1 MQRQFFSHSLLA
13 NLLKQRYIS
22 SGLSYEYLNK
32 LISEKKKPSYVFRK
46 YYLYA
51 HNPFNKVIKF
61 WEKENTNRT
70 PSHA

>member
-32 LISEKKKPSYVFRK
+32 LISEKKNRLMFLENITYMRIIP
-46 YYLYA
+46 L
-51 HNPFNKVIKF
+51 IK
-61 WEKENTNRT
+61 
-70 PSHA
+70 S